1 MMPQQRSR
9 SHRIRNSE
17 GKLGG
22 FVNLGEFDPADFP
35 LFRPAGAGTPENAA
49 LLTRLS
55 INGLVGSLGELIA
68 PQTGGGRPQRLL
80 DVVKSNDV
88 VAAATALE
96 VAFDLE
102 GSDKGRHGYAP
113 LYGRLFSDLKPEKL
127 FEVGLGTNDVSVP
140 SNMGVEGRPGAS
152 LKAFQSV
159 FPQLSVVGADVDPSA
174 LEGHAF
180 PCLQLDQLD
189 LASFPS
195 TGSLGRVD
203 IVIDDGLHMPA
214 ANINT
219 LAWALGYYPGVQA
232 IVIEDVPDSAL
243 PVWDIVAE
251 LIAPERG
258 CGIFRGTTA
267 NCILI
272 ASPEYVESVAEN

>member
-1 MMPQQRSR
+1 M
-9 SHRIRNSE
+9 NS
-17 GKLGG
+17 
-22 FVNLGEFDPADFP
+22 GEFDPADFP

-55 INGLVGSLGELIA
+55 INGLVGSLGGLIA
-68 PQTGGGRPQRLL
+68 ARTGGGRLQRLL
-80 DVVKSNDV
+80 DVVECNDV
-88 VAAATALE
+88 VAAAIALE
-96 VAFDLE
+96 VAFGSE
-102 GSDKGRHGYAP
+102 ASDKGTHGYAP
-113 LYGRLFSDLKPEKL
+113 LYGRLFSDLEIDKL
-127 FEVGLGTNDVSVP
+127 FEVGLGTNDVSIP
-140 SNMGVEGRPGAS
+140 SNMGAEGRPGAS
-152 LKAFQSV
+152 LRAFQSV

-189 LASFPS
+189 LASFPP
-195 TGSLGRVD
+195 TGSLGRID

-219 LAWALGYYPGVQA
+219 LAWALGYSPEVQA

-243 PVWDIVAE
+243 PVWDVVAS
-251 LIAPERG
+251 LIAPERR
-258 CGIFRGTTA
+258 CGVFRGTTA
-267 NCILI
+267 NLILI